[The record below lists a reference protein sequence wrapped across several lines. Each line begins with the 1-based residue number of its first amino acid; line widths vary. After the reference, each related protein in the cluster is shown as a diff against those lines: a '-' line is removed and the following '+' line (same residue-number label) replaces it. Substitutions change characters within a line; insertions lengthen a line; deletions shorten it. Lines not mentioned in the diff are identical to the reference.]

1 MCCCISGV
9 DSGINLKVEGEGG
22 ESPGRGM
29 RPGNL
34 YVEIDVERDPYF
46 IRKVSGCYHILRH
59 WCWVGVLLFLRE
71 EDWDDDMI
79 RKNASHLSLKQ

>member
-1 MCCCISGV
+1 MRCISGV
-9 DSGINLKVEGEGG
+9 DSGMNLRVEGEGG

-46 IRKVSGCYHILRH
+46 IRKVSGYHILRH
-59 WCWVGVLLFLRE
+59 WLGSSYYS
-71 EDWDDDMI
+71 EDWDGI
-79 RKNASHLSLKQ
+79 RKNACLPT